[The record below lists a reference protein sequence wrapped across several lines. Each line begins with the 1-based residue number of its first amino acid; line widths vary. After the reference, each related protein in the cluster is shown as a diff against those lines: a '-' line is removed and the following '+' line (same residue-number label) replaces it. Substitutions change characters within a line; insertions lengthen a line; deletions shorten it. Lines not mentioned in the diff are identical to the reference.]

1 MAHCNLFSFHVSYWI
16 ADSRDMEFSMIKL
29 YTALFVMSFSFI
41 SLAQTAE
48 APSSNSVTPVLVE
61 LFTSEGCSSC
71 PPADRLLEELEN
83 KQPIAGVHV
92 IALSEHVDYWDRL
105 GWKDPYSSAIFTERQ
120 GAYVT
125 QFGLATGFTPQM
137 VVDGESQFTG
147 GNGAQAQD
155 NITKAAEARKIP
167 IKLSAVY
174 DQSTPGKLKTNIEVE
189 PGSGTVYLAL
199 ALSHAESQ
207 VLHGENGGR
216 HLTHV
221 DVVQTFKKVGS
232 LDKSK
237 TFSKET
243 ELKLPSGVDPSNLR
257 LIAFVQDT
265 RRGGSTG
272 KVLGVAEQSVR

>member
-1 MAHCNLFSFHVSYWI
+1 
-16 ADSRDMEFSMIKL
+16 MIKL
-29 YTALFVMSFSFI
+29 YTALFFMTFSLI
-41 SLAQTAE
+41 SLAQTVD
-48 APSSNSVTPVLVE
+48 APSSNSATPVLVE

-71 PPADRLLEELEN
+71 PPADRLLEELDS
-83 KQPIAGVHV
+83 KQPIAGVQV

-105 GWKDPYSSAIFTERQ
+105 GWKDPYSSSIFTERQ

-147 GNGAQAQD
+147 GNGAQAQES
-155 NITKAAEARKIP
+155 ISKAAAARKIP

-174 DQSTPGKLKTNIEVE
+174 EQSAPGQLKTNIEIE

-221 DVVQTFKKVGS
+221 DVVQTFKKIGS

-243 ELKLPSGVDPSNLR
+243 ELKLPSGVDPSNVR
-257 LIAFVQDT
+257 VIAFVQDT
-265 RRGGSTG
+265 RKGGSTG
-272 KVLGVAEQSVR
+272 KVIGVAEQSVR